1 MVLLNMSLLWYALLF
16 NGNWQIGTSEG
27 IYDMIW
33 KQDVLY
39 VEKDNKCQWII
50 DEGLQKDCPKIT
62 NVETVD
68 NKVKVTGTA
77 KPNTKL
83 KITIK

>member
-1 MVLLNMSLLWYALLF
+1 MELLWYILLS

-27 IYDMIW
+27 VYDMNW
-33 KQDVLY
+33 KNDVLY
-39 VEKDNKCQWII
+39 VEKNNTYLWVI
-50 DEGLQKDCPKIT
+50 DKGEQKDCPKIT
-62 NVETVD
+62 NVEVVN
-68 NKVKVTGTA
+68 NKIKVTGTA